1 MSYCLNPNCCQ
12 PNNQHQGDICS
23 NCGANLLLKGRYRG
37 VKLLSKSQ
45 LAAAIEV
52 VDLDPIQLEK
62 IGDDNHRV
70 LKILLTDYPKAI
82 ALFQQE
88 AHILGQMNHPGIPK
102 LVANGHF
109 TSSPNCS
116 QQWHYLIITKIPGI
130 DLEQWFQQRHQQP
143 IDERQAKQWL
153 EQILDIL
160 TQLHTAQYFHRD
172 IKPANI
178 ILQPNGKLAL
188 IDFGAA
194 RKVTATY
201 LGKVGVQQ
209 GVTSIGTPGYIAPE
223 QIDGSA
229 LPQSDFFALGRTLV
243 QLLTGKHPQE
253 LPKDSATGGI
263 IWRDRVTVSA
273 SFADLLDSMMNSAP
287 GKRPVDIAA
296 IENVLHSNPN
306 SGKVPRKILL
316 SALAIVSVP
325 VFWALLGFED
335 NFNWQLSNNKAIQ
348 PLCQN
353 TTCVN
358 RDPIDNKC
366 DLDSQTITSDTGNY
380 AIATNLVK
388 AYRLE
393 MRFSPACQ
401 ATWTRSEAPS
411 NSTHYIEDEGG
422 KQYGKAIVPVDQWE
436 RHYTDMA
443 PGKDIKVRAC
453 AKPPQGETKC
463 TNFVEL

>member
-1 MSYCLNPNCCQ
+1 MSYCFNPNCCQ
-12 PNNQHQGDICS
+12 PNNEHQRDVCS
-23 NCGANLLLKGRYRG
+23 SCGANLLLKGRYRG
-37 VKLLSKSQ
+37 VKLFSKSQ
-45 LAAAIEV
+45 LASTIEV
-52 VDLDPIQLEK
+52 VDLDPIQL
-62 IGDDNHRV
+62 DNTNENNRRV
-70 LKILLTDYPKAI
+70 LKILLSNYPKAI

-88 AHILGQMNHPGIPK
+88 ARILGQMDHSGIPK
-102 LVANGHF
+102 LVANGYF
-109 TSSPNCS
+109 TSSPDCS
-116 QQWHYLIITKIPGI
+116 QQWHFLIITKIPGI

-143 IDERQAKQWL
+143 IDEQQAKQWL

-178 ILQPNGKLAL
+178 ILQPNNKLAL

-253 LPKDSATGGI
+253 LPKDTATGGI
-263 IWRDRVTVSA
+263 IWRGRATVSA
-273 SFADLLDSMMNSAP
+273 SFADLLDSMMNHVP

-296 IENVLHSNPN
+296 IDNALDNVN
-306 SGKVPRKILL
+306 SGKVWRKFLL
-316 SALAIVSVP
+316 LMLTIISIP
-325 VFWALLGFED
+325 VFWGLWSWRN
-335 NFNWQLSNNKAIQ
+335 NFNWQLADNKQNQ

-380 AIATNLVK
+380 AIADDLVK

-401 ATWTRSEAPS
+401 ATWTRSEAPPD
-411 NSTHYIEDEGG
+411 STHYIEDERG
-422 KQYGKAIVPVDQWE
+422 QHYGKAIVPVDQWD

-463 TNFVEL
+463 TNFVQL